1 MRFFFTLIFIFSFT
15 LVNAQDGLKFI
26 SNNQPKENRSQL
38 IFEDKFNAKDS
49 LVINFKFSIYNK
61 LFIGDLLNIRNI
73 KNNSTISLSY
83 NFTYSEDN
91 KPFIN
96 LNIKGI
102 KNLVKI
108 QIPENF
114 IQYQK
119 WIDVKLKIDYKLNQ
133 AELKFLNNTY
143 SISSLFEKNSS
154 LEEIEILFGKNE
166 FNEDIPAFNLKN
178 LELKIDSSIVYFP
191 FDEKQGTRVISSNGN
206 FKGKIINPSWLIDD
220 FNNWKLIKQV
230 EFESNHTI
238 AYDTENMQFILLG
251 KDKRYNFD
259 IVSRLLD
266 KITLK
271 KPSEFHSYTS
281 GKAFIEPKTKNILVL
296 QTGEPN
302 PSQNKFLNK
311 KLGIESINNTKQ
323 SNNKNT
329 YSIASFSSSTSN
341 WQGLFYKDI
350 LKNPLFHFNAYY
362 ENSSQNILIF
372 GGYSDFKYLNR
383 FLKYDSY
390 SNSINEILIEG
401 DNISPRFKSGMGSLN
416 DSILFLYGGEGNLSG
431 DQSIGKI
438 PFNDLYKIDLKNNSI
453 NLVWEKEYDSAH
465 NSISKNLIFDET
477 QEFFYCLADSDEKG
491 AISLKKVS
499 VNDGNRVSLG
509 RSINFDSSIIANE
522 FNLFYEKKNNK
533 LYAYTVEFTD
543 NKLEKNIISFYSIEM
558 EPFSANSTMNEKV
571 ELSQSFM
578 NSKWIIVG
586 LIIILFIILIVIF
599 NRKPIISLKSESK
612 KDYIFVRSD
621 RSDVKLFF
629 DKVIALEA
637 MKDYTKIVV
646 KENSYM
652 VHGNISSFIK
662 KFPKDKFVRIHRST
676 VINVDFITSFEGS
689 TVNLERNH
697 YTIGGKYMSDIKK
710 YLN

>member
-38 IFEDKFNAKDS
+38 IFEDTLNAKDS

-119 WIDVKLKIDYKLNQ
+119 WIDVKLKIDYNLNQ

-166 FNEDIPAFNLKN
+166 FNEDTPAFNLKN

-191 FDEKQGTRVISSNGN
+191 LDEKQGTRVISSNGN

-311 KLGIESINNTKQ
+311 KLGIESINNTNQ
-323 SNNKNT
+323 SKNKNT
-329 YSIASFSSSTSN
+329 YSIASFSSSTGN
-341 WQGLFYKDI
+341 WEGLFYKDI

-362 ENSSQNILIF
+362 ENSSQNVLIF

-390 SNSINEILIEG
+390 SNSINEILMEG

-416 DSILFLYGGEGNLSG
+416 DNTLFLYGGEGNLSG

-465 NSISKNLIFDET
+465 NSISKNLIFNET
-477 QEFFYCLADSDEKG
+477 KEFFYCLTDSEENGD
-491 AISLKKVS
+491 ISLKKVS

-509 RSINFDSSIIANE
+509 KSINFDSSIIANE

-558 EPFSANSTMNEKV
+558 EPISANSTMNEKV
-571 ELSQSFM
+571 ELSQSFI

-586 LIIILFIILIVIF
+586 LIIILFIILIIIF

-697 YTIGGKYMSDIKK
+697 YTIGGKYISDIKK

>member
-119 WIDVKLKIDYKLNQ
+119 WIDVKLKIDYNLNQ

-191 FDEKQGTRVISSNGN
+191 LDEKQGTRVISSNGN

-329 YSIASFSSSTSN
+329 YSIASFNSSTSN

-477 QEFFYCLADSDEKG
+477 QEFFYCLADSEEKG
-491 AISLKKVS
+491 TISLKKVS

>member
-191 FDEKQGTRVISSNGN
+191 LDEKQGTRVISSNGN

-329 YSIASFSSSTSN
+329 YSIASFNSSTSN

-401 DNISPRFKSGMGSLN
+401 DNISPRFKSGM
-416 DSILFLYGGEGNLSG
+416 
-431 DQSIGKI
+431 
-438 PFNDLYKIDLKNNSI
+438 
-453 NLVWEKEYDSAH
+453 
-465 NSISKNLIFDET
+465 
-477 QEFFYCLADSDEKG
+477 
-491 AISLKKVS
+491 
-499 VNDGNRVSLG
+499 
-509 RSINFDSSIIANE
+509 
-522 FNLFYEKKNNK
+522 
-533 LYAYTVEFTD
+533 
-543 NKLEKNIISFYSIEM
+543 
-558 EPFSANSTMNEKV
+558 
-571 ELSQSFM
+571 
-578 NSKWIIVG
+578 
-586 LIIILFIILIVIF
+586 
-599 NRKPIISLKSESK
+599 
-612 KDYIFVRSD
+612 
-621 RSDVKLFF
+621 
-629 DKVIALEA
+629 
-637 MKDYTKIVV
+637 
-646 KENSYM
+646 
-652 VHGNISSFIK
+652 
-662 KFPKDKFVRIHRST
+662 
-676 VINVDFITSFEGS
+676 
-689 TVNLERNH
+689 
-697 YTIGGKYMSDIKK
+697 
-710 YLN
+710 

>member
-191 FDEKQGTRVISSNGN
+191 LDEKQGTRVISSNGN

-390 SNSINEILIEG
+390 SNSINEILMEG

-416 DSILFLYGGEGNLSG
+416 DSTLFLYGGEGNLSG

-477 QEFFYCLADSDEKG
+477 QEFFYCLADSEEKG
-491 AISLKKVS
+491 TISLKKVS

>member
-191 FDEKQGTRVISSNGN
+191 LDEKQGTRVISSNGN

-323 SNNKNT
+323 SNNT

-390 SNSINEILIEG
+390 SNSINEILMEG

-477 QEFFYCLADSDEKG
+477 QEFFYCLADSEEKG
-491 AISLKKVS
+491 TISLKKVS

>member
-191 FDEKQGTRVISSNGN
+191 LDEKQGTRVISSNGN

-271 KPSEFHSYTS
+271 KPSEFHSYSS

-329 YSIASFSSSTSN
+329 YSIASFNSSTSN

-362 ENSSQNILIF
+362 ENSSQNVLIF

-390 SNSINEILIEG
+390 SNSINEILMEG

-416 DSILFLYGGEGNLSG
+416 DSTLFLYGGEGNLSG

-477 QEFFYCLADSDEKG
+477 QEFFYCLTDSEEKG
-491 AISLKKVS
+491 DISLKKVS

-509 RSINFDSSIIANE
+509 KSINFDSSIIANE

-558 EPFSANSTMNEKV
+558 EPISVNSPMNEKV

-578 NSKWIIVG
+578 NSKWIIIG
-586 LIIILFIILIVIF
+586 LIIILFIILIIIF

>member
-1 MRFFFTLIFIFSFT
+1 M
-15 LVNAQDGLKFI
+15 
-26 SNNQPKENRSQL
+26 
-38 IFEDKFNAKDS
+38 
-49 LVINFKFSIYNK
+49 
-61 LFIGDLLNIRNI
+61 
-73 KNNSTISLSY
+73 
-83 NFTYSEDN
+83 
-91 KPFIN
+91 
-96 LNIKGI
+96 
-102 KNLVKI
+102 KI

-191 FDEKQGTRVISSNGN
+191 LDEKQGTRVISSNGN

-390 SNSINEILIEG
+390 SNSINEILMEG

-416 DSILFLYGGEGNLSG
+416 DSTLFLYGGEGNLSG

-477 QEFFYCLADSDEKG
+477 QEFFYCLADSEEKG
-491 AISLKKVS
+491 TISLKKVS

>member
-1 MRFFFTLIFIFSFT
+1 MRFFFTLIFIFSLT

-191 FDEKQGTRVISSNGN
+191 LDEKQGTRVISSNGN

-259 IVSRLLD
+259 IVSSLLD

-390 SNSINEILIEG
+390 SNSINEILMEG

-431 DQSIGKI
+431 DQSVGKI

-477 QEFFYCLADSDEKG
+477 QEFFYCLADSEEKG

-558 EPFSANSTMNEKV
+558 EPFSAYSMMNEKV